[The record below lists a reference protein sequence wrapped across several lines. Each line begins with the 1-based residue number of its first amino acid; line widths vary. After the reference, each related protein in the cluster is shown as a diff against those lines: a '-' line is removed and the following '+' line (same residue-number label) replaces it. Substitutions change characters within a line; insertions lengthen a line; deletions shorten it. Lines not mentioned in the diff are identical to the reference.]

1 MFYAVTPINL
11 IWLNPCNHHPS
22 RRINC
27 ISQECSTSNFSMSN
41 SQLSS
46 LPLAQLYSLADDT
59 TSSGCLVMRH
69 LHVQEYPTRAGLITR
84 SVSVAHPFDAEWLLP

>member
-1 MFYAVTPINL
+1 MNSRQYKRKKTLSQPIILPVWMFYAVTPINP
-11 IWLNPCNHHPS
+11 IWPNPCNHHPS

-27 ISQECSTSNFSMSN
+27 ISQEFSTSNFSMSN

-69 LHVQEYPTRAGLITR
+69 LHVQEYPTR
-84 SVSVAHPFDAEWLLP
+84 